1 MMRASENNFQED
13 REKIGI
19 MGGTFDPIHYGH
31 LFAAEEARAALSL
44 NRVIFVP
51 SGNSPH
57 KSYASMASAEDRC
70 AMTALA
76 IKDNPHFEI
85 SRIETDRTGASYTSD
100 TLRELARIHPNAD
113 IFLITGLDAALDI
126 TNWHKPFEI
135 LSLCTVVAVARPGYI
150 RDKIRELDD
159 IIQDS
164 LLILDTDLIDISA
177 TAIRRHVR
185 AGGCIRYMTPDPVW
199 RYIMER
205 KLYSAA
211 EAQK

>member
-1 MMRASENNFQED
+1 MTISEDNFQAG
-13 REKIGI
+13 REKLGI

-31 LFAAEEARAALSL
+31 LFAAQQALGALSL

-76 IKDNPHFEI
+76 IKDNRHFEI

-100 TLRELARIHPNAD
+100 TLKELTRRHPNAD
-113 IFLITGLDAALDI
+113 LFLITGLDAALDI
-126 TNWHKPFEI
+126 PNWHEPREI
-135 LSLCTVVAVARPGYI
+135 LSLCTVVTVARPGYI

-185 AGGCIRYMTPDPVW
+185 EGGCARYMTPDPVW
-199 RYIMER
+199 RYIMEK
-205 KLYSAA
+205 KLYSGA
-211 EAQK
+211 EA